1 MAVGPSECGSD
12 AFRRVSSSVWT
23 HPGSDFLLPVFRFSP
38 PDSHPDDLADRGMST
53 VPFVINAAT
62 VLGYSGRP
70 FATDRP

>member
-23 HPGSDFLLPVFRFSP
+23 HPGSDFLPPLSRSSP
-38 PDSHPDDLADRGMST
+38 PDFHSDDLAAGGMST

-62 VLGYSGRP
+62 VLGYSDRP
-70 FATDRP
+70 LATDCP